1 MCHLPLTGQ
10 SRISRTAVNTFDI
23 SFHNGMAAKGE
34 KPKMKPHKKSLLIVT
49 IVAAAVAV
57 ALFMP
62 KVADAEINS
71 LGPRGL
77 KQDAAGV
84 LEAAKTGDPRVDNA
98 IDSVI
103 RSIDMSLR
111 GAYWVDDTR
120 LNSKRGRPVLD
131 YEHRAAGTMA
141 FLTKFWLRRDST
153 SDQQQAIDAFKQV
166 LPKLVEADKLLAET
180 ALEDAHNTSPP
191 TKPKKQKSY
200 NRSLKE
206 ADQAYKRALIFGR
219 FRPALHLGF
228 TNRQDTIR
236 EVAMWTVAKSEFL
249 SLCSI

>member
-1 MCHLPLTGQ
+1 MG
-10 SRISRTAVNTFDI
+10 S
-23 SFHNGMAAKGE
+23 
-34 KPKMKPHKKSLLIVT
+34 HKKSLLVGIMV
-49 IVAAAVAV
+49 VAV
-57 ALFMP
+57 VAMVLFML
-62 KVADAEINS
+62 KSADAETS
-71 LGPRGL
+71 ALGPRGL

-84 LEAAKTGDPRVDNA
+84 LAAAKTGDPRVDNA

-111 GAYWVDDTR
+111 GTYWVDDTR

-131 YEHRAAGTMA
+131 YELRAAGTMA

-153 SDQQQAIDAFKQV
+153 SDQQQARDAFKQV

-191 TKPKKQKSY
+191 TKPNKQKSY
-200 NRSLKE
+200 NRALKE
-206 ADQAYKRALIFGR
+206 AEQAYKRALIFGR

-236 EVAMWTVAKSEFL
+236 SVAMWTVAKSEFL